1 MRNSGLLTVLLV
13 LALML
18 PAGCVRQRHSRP
30 APAPGQAG
38 TTTPAGPP
46 VQEATRLLAARGAA
60 LVRKD
65 RAAFL
70 AVVDSGR
77 GTYRQQQERM
87 FASLQEVPLGSF
99 EHRITAWDPQLDELR
114 RRYQPDPVFV
124 ANLEIR
130 YRLRGEAL
138 PTVGTSAF
146 TFVRTAS
153 GWRIGGE
160 NEAPF
165 ADRPSYQLWDGGKL
179 RSLASGRTLVVFRP
193 GAETLA
199 TRVLR
204 SADKAYSRVDR
215 VWGPTWDHRV
225 VLVIPSGPKEAA
237 RLLDGWDMKGIPLA
251 IPYPPDA
258 KTPQDNVIYLNAQ
271 VLKPYDEFNLDYGFA
286 HEMTHIATRT
296 VRKVPFMVREGFAE
310 YVAAHDLGFS
320 FRKQYAALAGKGRS
334 FDGKLVTRDVFVADN
349 DLSLSY
355 DRASSFCSW
364 VARTFG
370 EARLVAL
377 YHSFAGADWPSEDS
391 KVEQEVLDQR
401 FRKVLGASFTTVEQ
415 RWAGYVRAHL

>member
-1 MRNSGLLTVLLV
+1 VRSGGLLTVLLV

-38 TTTPAGPP
+38 MPTPAGPP
-46 VQEATRLLAARGAA
+46 VQEATRLLTARGAA

-70 AVVDSGR
+70 AVVDAR
-77 GTYRQQQERM
+77 RATYRRQQERM
-87 FASLQEVPLGSF
+87 FASLQEVPLDSF
-99 EHRITAWDPQLDELR
+99 EHRITAWDPLVDELR
-114 RRYQPDPVFV
+114 RRYQPDPIFV
-124 ANLEIR
+124 ADLQIR
-130 YRLRGEAL
+130 YRLRGQAL

-165 ADRPSYQLWDGGKL
+165 ADRPSYQLWDDGKL
-179 RSLASGRTLVVFRP
+179 RSLASSRTLVVFRP
-193 GAETLA
+193 GAEALA

-215 VWGPTWDHRV
+215 VWGSTWDHHAV
-225 VLVIPSGPKEAA
+225 FIIPSGPQQTAK
-237 RLLDGWDMKGIPLA
+237 LLDGWDMKGIPA
-251 IPYPPDA
+251 AGPNPPDA
-258 KTPQDNVIYLNAQ
+258 KTPRDNVLYLNAQ
-271 VLKPYDEFNLDYGFA
+271 VLKPYSEFTLDYTFA

-296 VRKVPFMVREGFAE
+296 VHKVPFMMVEGFAE
-310 YVAAHDLGFS
+310 YVASHDLGYS
-320 FRKQYAALAGKGRS
+320 FREQYPTLAAKGRS
-334 FDGKLVTRDVFVADN
+334 FDGKLVTYDVVVADN

-364 VARTFG
+364 VAQTFG
-370 EARLVAL
+370 EAKLVAL

-391 KVEQEVLDQR
+391 KVEQEVLDKR
-401 FRKVLGASFTTVEQ
+401 FRKVLGASFNTVQ
-415 RWAGYVRAHL
+415 RRWAGYIRAHI

>member
-1 MRNSGLLTVLLV
+1 VRSDGLLTVLLV

-18 PAGCVRQRHSRP
+18 PAGCVRQRHSHP
-30 APAPGQAG
+30 ALAPGQAG

-46 VQEATRLLAARGAA
+46 VQDATRLLAARGAA

-70 AVVDSGR
+70 AMVDSR
-77 GTYRQQQERM
+77 RAAYRQQQERM
-87 FASLQEVPLGSF
+87 FASLQDVPLDSF
-99 EHRITAWDPQLDELR
+99 EHRITAWDPLVDELR

-124 ANLEIR
+124 ADLEIR

-153 GWRIGGE
+153 GWRISGE

-165 ADRPSYQLWDGGKL
+165 ANRPSYQLWAGGKL

-193 GAETLA
+193 GAEDLA

-215 VWGPTWDHRV
+215 EWGPKWDHRA
-225 VLVIPSGPKEAA
+225 VLVIPSGPQEAA
-237 RLLDGWDMKGIPLA
+237 RLLDGFDMKGVATA
-251 IPYPPDA
+251 IPYPPDP
-258 KTPQDNVIYLNAQ
+258 KTPQNNVMYLNAQ
-271 VLKPYDEFNLDYGFA
+271 VLKPYNEFNLDYNFA
-286 HEMTHIATRT
+286 HEMTHIATRA

-310 YVAAHDLGFS
+310 YVASHDLGYS
-320 FRKQYAALAGKGRS
+320 FREHYPALAAKGQS
-334 FDGKLVTRDVFVADN
+334 FDGKLVTSDVFATDN

-364 VARTFG
+364 VAQTFG

-377 YHSFAGADWPSEDS
+377 YHSFAGADWPPEDN
-391 KVEQEVLDQR
+391 KLEQEVLDQR
-401 FRKVLGASFTTVEQ
+401 FRKVLGASFSTVQQ
-415 RWAGYVRAHL
+415 RWAGYIRAHL